1 MIHSENLVHEYS
13 RRDEEGNVT
22 GILRAVDGVS
32 IDVKD
37 GDFIAILGANG
48 SGKSTFAKHLNR
60 LLVPTEGTLYIDGKD
75 ALDAGNTLAI
85 RQTAGMVF
93 QNPDNQIIS
102 NIVEEDVG
110 FGPENMGV
118 PTQEI
123 LKRVEECLKEVG
135 MYSYR
140 RRSPNHLS
148 GGQKQRVAIAGIMAM
163 RPKCIIL
170 DEATA
175 MLDPVGR
182 KKVLDTVHK
191 LNRDEKITIIM
202 ITHYMEE
209 AADADYIYVMNHGK
223 VRMEGTPREV
233 FVQKEK
239 LEECRLELP
248 EISQIANGLR
258 ERGIMVP
265 ADVLDQII
273 EAGTFAANGRGLQS
287 PIIIAVTNKEMRDK
301 IMEMNRKIGGWEEG
315 FDPFYGAPVIL
326 IVLADA
332 SCPTAVY
339 DGSLTMG
346 NLMLAAHDLG
356 IGSCWIHRAKEEF
369 ESEEGKQ
376 ILEGLGITGNYI
388 GVGHC
393 ALGFTDGAY
402 PDVIPRKDNRVYY
415 IR

>member
-1 MIHSENLVHEYS
+1 
-13 RRDEEGNVT
+13 
-22 GILRAVDGVS
+22 
-32 IDVKD
+32 
-37 GDFIAILGANG
+37 
-48 SGKSTFAKHLNR
+48 
-60 LLVPTEGTLYIDGKD
+60 
-75 ALDAGNTLAI
+75 
-85 RQTAGMVF
+85 
-93 QNPDNQIIS
+93 
-102 NIVEEDVG
+102 
-110 FGPENMGV
+110 
-118 PTQEI
+118 
-123 LKRVEECLKEVG
+123 
-135 MYSYR
+135 MYSYC

-265 ADVLDQII
+265 ADVLTQDELVDALLKI
-273 EAGTFAANGRGLQS
+273 
-287 PIIIAVTNKEMRDK
+287 KE
-301 IMEMNRKIGGWEEG
+301 
-315 FDPFYGAPVIL
+315 
-326 IVLADA
+326 
-332 SCPTAVY
+332 
-339 DGSLTMG
+339 
-346 NLMLAAHDLG
+346 
-356 IGSCWIHRAKEEF
+356 
-369 ESEEGKQ
+369 
-376 ILEGLGITGNYI
+376 
-388 GVGHC
+388 
-393 ALGFTDGAY
+393 
-402 PDVIPRKDNRVYY
+402 
-415 IR
+415 

>member
-75 ALDAGNTLAI
+75 ASDAGNTLAI

-209 AADADYIYVMNHGK
+209 AVDADYIYVINHGK

-265 ADVLDQII
+265 ADVLMQEELVDALLKI
-273 EAGTFAANGRGLQS
+273 
-287 PIIIAVTNKEMRDK
+287 KE
-301 IMEMNRKIGGWEEG
+301 
-315 FDPFYGAPVIL
+315 
-326 IVLADA
+326 
-332 SCPTAVY
+332 
-339 DGSLTMG
+339 
-346 NLMLAAHDLG
+346 
-356 IGSCWIHRAKEEF
+356 
-369 ESEEGKQ
+369 
-376 ILEGLGITGNYI
+376 
-388 GVGHC
+388 
-393 ALGFTDGAY
+393 
-402 PDVIPRKDNRVYY
+402 
-415 IR
+415 

>member
-75 ALDAGNTLAI
+75 ASDAGNTLAI

-209 AADADYIYVMNHGK
+209 AVDADYIYVMNHGK

-265 ADVLDQII
+265 ADVLTQEELVDALLKI
-273 EAGTFAANGRGLQS
+273 
-287 PIIIAVTNKEMRDK
+287 KE
-301 IMEMNRKIGGWEEG
+301 
-315 FDPFYGAPVIL
+315 
-326 IVLADA
+326 
-332 SCPTAVY
+332 
-339 DGSLTMG
+339 
-346 NLMLAAHDLG
+346 
-356 IGSCWIHRAKEEF
+356 
-369 ESEEGKQ
+369 
-376 ILEGLGITGNYI
+376 
-388 GVGHC
+388 
-393 ALGFTDGAY
+393 
-402 PDVIPRKDNRVYY
+402 
-415 IR
+415 

>member
-75 ALDAGNTLAI
+75 ASDAGNTLAI

-182 KKVLDTVHK
+182 K
-191 LNRDEKITIIM
+191 
-202 ITHYMEE
+202 
-209 AADADYIYVMNHGK
+209 
-223 VRMEGTPREV
+223 
-233 FVQKEK
+233 
-239 LEECRLELP
+239 
-248 EISQIANGLR
+248 
-258 ERGIMVP
+258 
-265 ADVLDQII
+265 
-273 EAGTFAANGRGLQS
+273 
-287 PIIIAVTNKEMRDK
+287 
-301 IMEMNRKIGGWEEG
+301 
-315 FDPFYGAPVIL
+315 
-326 IVLADA
+326 
-332 SCPTAVY
+332 
-339 DGSLTMG
+339 
-346 NLMLAAHDLG
+346 
-356 IGSCWIHRAKEEF
+356 
-369 ESEEGKQ
+369 
-376 ILEGLGITGNYI
+376 
-388 GVGHC
+388 
-393 ALGFTDGAY
+393 
-402 PDVIPRKDNRVYY
+402 
-415 IR
+415 